1 MKKYFIALLALG
13 TIVSCNKKTEQNTG
27 DYNLTIK
34 GNVDGLKQGKL
45 YFQKEIDSTLVTIDS
60 VIVDGNSQFEKK
72 FNLESPELMF
82 LNIERHNSNNIDNSL
97 VFFAEPGEM
106 SINTTLEQFYYNAKI
121 TGSKNHDLYE
131 QYRQITSRYTNENT
145 KLIGLNVLANKDK
158 NTVRID
164 SIQKVADK
172 LTSQRYLAIAN
183 FVKNNPDKEISAL
196 LLVDEI
202 PNISKPILDSI
213 TKNITPEVLNSKYG
227 KELQKLLKLRE
238 NE

>member
-1 MKKYFIALLALG
+1 
-13 TIVSCNKKTEQNTG
+13 
-27 DYNLTIK
+27 
-34 GNVDGLKQGKL
+34 
-45 YFQKEIDSTLVTIDS
+45 
-60 VIVDGNSQFEKK
+60 
-72 FNLESPELMF
+72 
-82 LNIERHNSNNIDNSL
+82 
-97 VFFAEPGEM
+97 M
-106 SINTTLEQFYYNAKI
+106 SITMAQKSTVTAANSVAERPQIHPQEPPYTANLAP
-121 TGSKNHDLYE
+121 NHDLYE

-164 SIQKVADK
+164 SIQKAADK